1 MNAKRQ
7 LSGLKRVNWE
17 KKTTKQKVKYLVN
30 KLQVLGYKI
39 PTYLKNGQLSDRQLK
54 SQINK
59 IERGLESQIKKDNS
73 AHKPKK
79 QMSIDS
85 RLNNYINRYNKQ
97 IESTIDAL
105 RAMGLSE
112 KEIDYLSGKDI
123 FFPSRRNK
131 SFRIDGVALK
141 KIGQLVIS
149 DDRKLEMLN
158 KLKRDYKK
166 ITLQAVRDYKKITLQ
181 AVYDRLNNDTMQNQW
196 FADFMALD
204 FVQNMKPYQRQAIW
218 KQWHTLSPLQK
229 ELFIKGELNNLRD
242 KYLDVGEG
250 EMDKASENSYAR
262 IDRTIQEYRTV
273 DIFK

>member
-17 KKTTKQKVKYLVN
+17 KKSTKQKVKYLTN
-30 KLQVLGYKI
+30 KLTMLGYKI
-39 PTYLKNGQLSDRQLK
+39 PTYLKNGQLTDKQLK

-73 AHKPKK
+73 TNNKK
-79 QMSIDS
+79 SMPIDT
-85 RLNNYINRYNKQ
+85 RLNRYIKRYNKQ
-97 IESTIDAL
+97 VEATINGL
-105 RAMGLSE
+105 EAMGLTE
-112 KEIDYLSGKDI
+112 QQINYLAGKDV

-131 SFRIDGVALK
+131 TFRIDGVALK
-141 KIGQLVIS
+141 KIGQLVLS
-149 DDRKLEMLN
+149 DGRKLDMLN

-166 ITLQAVRDYKKITLQ
+166 ITLQAI
-181 AVYDRLNNDTMQNQW
+181 YDRLNDDTIQNKW
-196 FADFMALD
+196 FADFMSLD
-204 FVQNMKPYQRQAIW
+204 FVQNMKDYERQAIW

-250 EMDKASENSYAR
+250 EMNKASENSYLR
-262 IDRTIQEYRTV
+262 IDRTINEYRQL
-273 DIFK
+273 DSFK

>member
-17 KKTTKQKVKYLVN
+17 KKSTKQKVKYLVN

-59 IERGLESQIKKDNS
+59 ITHGLETQIKKDNS
-73 AHKPKK
+73 NNKTKK
-79 QMSIDS
+79 SLPIET
-85 RLNNYINRYNKQ
+85 RLNRYVKRYNKQ
-97 IESTIDAL
+97 VESTINGL
-105 RAMGLSE
+105 KAMGLTE
-112 KEIDYLSGKDI
+112 QQIDYLTGKDV

-141 KIGQLVIS
+141 KIGELNIS
-149 DDRKLEMLN
+149 DDERKLAMLN
-158 KLKRDYKK
+158 KLKN
-166 ITLQAVRDYKKITLQ
+166 DYKKITLQ
-181 AVYDRLNNDTMQNQW
+181 AVYDKLNDDTMQNKW
-196 FADFMALD
+196 FADFMSLD
-204 FVQNMKPYQRQAIW
+204 FVQNMESYQRQAIW

-229 ELFIKGELNNLRD
+229 ELYIKGELNNLRD
-242 KYLDVGEG
+242 KYLDIGEG

-262 IDRTIQEYRTV
+262 IDRTINEYRQL
-273 DIFK
+273 DSFK

>member
-17 KKTTKQKVKYLVN
+17 KKSTKQKVKYLVN

-39 PTYLKNGQLSDRQLK
+39 PTYLKNGQLTDRQLK

-59 IERGLESQIKKDNS
+59 IQRGLESQIKKENS
-73 AHKPKK
+73 NNKPKK

-85 RLNNYINRYNKQ
+85 RLNNYINRYNKR
-97 IESTIDAL
+97 IDTTVNAL
-105 RAMGLSE
+105 KNMGLTE
-112 KEIDYLSGKDI
+112 KQIDYLTGKDI

-131 SFRIDGVALK
+131 SFRADGLTLK
-141 KIGQLVIS
+141 KIGMVVIS
-149 DDRKLEMLN
+149 DDERKLAMLN
-158 KLKRDYKK
+158 KLKNDYKK
-166 ITLQAVRDYKKITLQ
+166 ISFQ
-181 AVYDRLNNDTMQNQW
+181 AVYDRINDDTMQNKW
-196 FADFMALD
+196 FADFMTLD
-204 FVQNMKPYQRQAIW
+204 FVQNMKDYERQAIW

-242 KYLDVGEG
+242 KYLDIGEG

-262 IDRTIQEYRTV
+262 IDRTINEYRQL
-273 DIFK
+273 DSFK

>member
-17 KKTTKQKVKYLVN
+17 KKSTKQKVKYLVN

-59 IERGLESQIKKDNS
+59 IERGLQSQIKKDNS
-73 AHKPKK
+73 SNNKK
-79 QMSIDS
+79 QLPVAT
-85 RLNNYINRYNKQ
+85 RLNNYIKRYNKQ
-97 IESTIDAL
+97 VESSINAL
-105 RAMGLSE
+105 KAMGLSE
-112 KEIDYLSGKDI
+112 QQIDYLTGKDV

-141 KIGQLVIS
+141 KIGELNIS
-149 DDRKLEMLN
+149 DDERKLAMLN
-158 KLKRDYKK
+158 KLKNDYKK
-166 ITLQAVRDYKKITLQ
+166 ISLQ
-181 AVYDRLNNDTMQNQW
+181 AVYDRLNDDTMQNKW
-196 FADFMALD
+196 FADFMSLD
-204 FVQNMKPYQRQAIW
+204 FVQNMESYQRQAIW

-242 KYLDVGEG
+242 KYLDIGEG

-262 IDRTIQEYRTV
+262 IDRTINEYRQL
-273 DIFK
+273 DSFK

>member
-17 KKTTKQKVKYLVN
+17 KKSTKQKVKYLVN

-59 IERGLESQIKKDNS
+59 IERGLESQIKKDNFS
-73 AHKPKK
+73 KNKKP
-79 QMSIDS
+79 QSIDT
-85 RLNNYINRYNKQ
+85 RLNNYIKRYNKQ
-97 IESTIDAL
+97 IESTINGL
-105 RAMGLSE
+105 EAMGLSE
-112 KEIDYLSGKDI
+112 QQINYLTGKDV

-131 SFRIDGVALK
+131 TFRIDGVALK
-141 KIGQLVIS
+141 KIGNLIIS
-149 DDRKLEMLN
+149 DDERKLAMLN
-158 KLKRDYKK
+158 KLKN
-166 ITLQAVRDYKKITLQ
+166 DYKKITLQ
-181 AVYDRLNNDTMQNQW
+181 AVYDRINNDNMQNKW
-196 FADFMALD
+196 FADFMTLD
-204 FVQNMKPYQRQAIW
+204 FVQNMKDYERQAIW

-242 KYLDVGEG
+242 KYLDIGEG

-262 IDRTIQEYRTV
+262 IDRTINEYRQL
-273 DIFK
+273 DSFK

>member
-17 KKTTKQKVKYLVN
+17 KKTTKQKVKYLTN
-30 KLQVLGYKI
+30 KLTMLGYKI

-59 IERGLESQIKKDNS
+59 ITHGLETQIKKDNS
-73 AHKPKK
+73 NNKTKK
-79 QMSIDS
+79 SLPIET
-85 RLNNYINRYNKQ
+85 RLNRYVKRYNKQ
-97 IESTIDAL
+97 VETTINGL
-105 RAMGLSE
+105 KAMGLTDQQ
-112 KEIDYLSGKDI
+112 IDYLTGKDV

-141 KIGQLVIS
+141 KIGELNIS
-149 DDRKLEMLN
+149 DDERKLAMLN
-158 KLKRDYKK
+158 KLKN
-166 ITLQAVRDYKKITLQ
+166 DYKKITLQ
-181 AVYDRLNNDTMQNQW
+181 AVYDKLNDDTMQNKW
-196 FADFMALD
+196 FADFMSLD
-204 FVQNMKPYQRQAIW
+204 FVQNMESYQRQAIW

-262 IDRTIQEYRTV
+262 IDRTINEYRQL
-273 DIFK
+273 DSFK